1 MDQYTIDEKCAELV
15 KRFPAELLRRALSY
29 LYIKETKSSFE
40 IEHIKPDASRTEKF
54 VASLKLAHQRN
65 YCEKDSLTALHNQI
79 VDPRFKNDDYRTL
92 QAYVG
97 QTISYQRELIGN
109 YVCPKPEDL
118 SELMEGLLKS
128 HRLMMT
134 LGVSAIVQAA
144 IIAFGFVFIH
154 PFEDGNRRIHRFLI
168 HNILALNKLVPEGL
182 MFPVSAVMLKNP
194 KSYNDSL
201 EAFSLPLK
209 QLIEYHLDRESQM
222 TVTSDTALWY
232 QYIDMTLQTEVLY
245 DFIIETIEDE
255 LIAELN
261 FLEGYDMTIKGIQNI
276 VDMPDRKLDLF
287 IRFCLQNNGKL
298 SVKKRESHFDFLSDE
313 EIYSMQN
320 IVMENSDRLS

>member
-109 YVCPKPEDL
+109 YV
-118 SELMEGLLKS
+118 
-128 HRLMMT
+128 
-134 LGVSAIVQAA
+134 
-144 IIAFGFVFIH
+144 
-154 PFEDGNRRIHRFLI
+154 
-168 HNILALNKLVPEGL
+168 
-182 MFPVSAVMLKNP
+182 
-194 KSYNDSL
+194 
-201 EAFSLPLK
+201 
-209 QLIEYHLDRESQM
+209 
-222 TVTSDTALWY
+222 
-232 QYIDMTLQTEVLY
+232 
-245 DFIIETIEDE
+245 
-255 LIAELN
+255 
-261 FLEGYDMTIKGIQNI
+261 
-276 VDMPDRKLDLF
+276 
-287 IRFCLQNNGKL
+287 
-298 SVKKRESHFDFLSDE
+298 
-313 EIYSMQN
+313 
-320 IVMENSDRLS
+320 